1 MEGVGSVEDQC
12 GSVEL
17 RRCGGLNLYQRVYGH
32 TMQHLPVDVH
42 SFCHPVLPPAR
53 RQQLLHLL
61 RSIDHLTCQKLQI
74 LFSFSV
80 PSAEALTFLADL
92 QRPLISAGAGT
103 GYWEY
108 LLQCQG
114 VDVIAFDA
122 NDVYPPEIRYSEV
135 LTSGPEILEQY
146 PDRILLLAW
155 PDVDE
160 SSTFSVDCLRRF
172 QGETLVHVGELLGET
187 QSANPWG
194 QSSSR
199 EFQLSLAEDFCCVS
213 RIKLPNWPGHLDSLT
228 LWRRK
233 NVQPVVCDKAH
244 FHYVNTQG
252 RVYL

>member
-92 QRPLISAGAGT
+92 QRPLISAGA
-103 GYWEY
+103 
-108 LLQCQG
+108 
-114 VDVIAFDA
+114 
-122 NDVYPPEIRYSEV
+122 
-135 LTSGPEILEQY
+135 TSGPEILEQY